1 MKVIG
6 GFSAPPN
13 GFWSGEM
20 RSRQKQKTPRNS
32 LSVTDINT
40 DIETGSTLLTFQQV
54 MDLRWISGAGHPF
67 FKGHPGGPMKLTRK
81 FAVMTPDKRPQDPH
95 MDGTGVRFETM
106 EHSGEYPD
114 SMPQAIKL
122 IDAEGRSC
130 VYVPITQDGRVVD
143 SQKFML
149 DAEDE

>member
-1 MKVIG
+1 
-6 GFSAPPN
+6 
-13 GFWSGEM
+13 
-20 RSRQKQKTPRNS
+20 
-32 LSVTDINT
+32 
-40 DIETGSTLLTFQQV
+40 
-54 MDLRWISGAGHPF
+54 
-67 FKGHPGGPMKLTRK
+67 MKLTRK